1 MQPASGAEVIVFHS
15 IMGSV
20 YKSQIN
26 LKFEVQLLV
35 SSLFSM
41 LRFHSLL
48 PPVEVVQSKCCPDHG
63 ELGFSSTTNV

>member
-1 MQPASGAEVIVFHS
+1 MQSASEMEVIMFHS
-15 IMGSV
+15 IIGPV
-20 YKSQIN
+20 YKSWVN

-48 PPVEVVQSKCCPDHG
+48 PPVEVVQNKHCPDHE
-63 ELGFSSTTNV
+63 ELGFLL